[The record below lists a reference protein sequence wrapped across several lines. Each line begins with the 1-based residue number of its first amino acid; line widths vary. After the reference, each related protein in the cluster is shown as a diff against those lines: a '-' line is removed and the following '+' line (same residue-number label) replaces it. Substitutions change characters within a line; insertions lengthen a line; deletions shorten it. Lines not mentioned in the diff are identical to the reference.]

1 MASCNQA
8 SRPDDPLHL
17 SVRGL
22 VDGRW
27 EVLCDRMRDPL
38 VNVTTREAA
47 FEFAMLLAVDHPPST
62 VDLCACAA

>member
-1 MASCNQA
+1 MASLNRA
-8 SRPDDPLHL
+8 SHSDDPLHL

-27 EVLCDRMRDPL
+27 EVLCDRMREPL
-38 VNVTTREAA
+38 INVNTREAA

-62 VDLCACAA
+62 VDVCAAAA

>member
-1 MASCNQA
+1 MASLNRACQ
-8 SRPDDPLHL
+8 SDGPLHL

-27 EVLCDRMRDPL
+27 EVLCDRMREPL
-38 VNVTTREAA
+38 LNVTTREAA

-62 VDLCACAA
+62 VDLCA